1 MSPKYE
7 LLVIAL
13 TTDALRNAICA
24 CFEYIMGLKLF
35 VKPPPAVPIAIVK
48 SPYIDMALN

>member
-13 TTDALRNAICA
+13 TTDDLRNAICA
-24 CFEYIMGLKLF
+24 CLENIIGLKLPL
-35 VKPPPAVPIAIVK
+35 KPPLADAIAIIK